1 MRLVTPRRH
10 LAVDRG
16 SRLAGERGAEDLRQ
30 LIEREGEGGRETVRG
45 RESDAIIT
53 PETMRHVYGIEV
65 DIVPVGDGRLKMCL
79 PKDWRSRHAISQIR
93 DFA

>member
-1 MRLVTPRRH
+1 
-10 LAVDRG
+10 
-16 SRLAGERGAEDLRQ
+16 
-30 LIEREGEGGRETVRG
+30 
-45 RESDAIIT
+45 
-53 PETMRHVYGIEV
+53 MRHVYGIEV